1 MRHGVVKRGSTW
13 SYVVSVTDIGTGKRS
28 QKWVGGFATRQEAME
43 ARTVTSAAI
52 LRGEYADR
60 RQVTVAE
67 YLEAWLSNL
76 DVKPKTLAMYRYN
89 VERYIVPALG
99 AVQLQALRP
108 RHVSRLHG
116 DLSATPGRGG
126 TALGYA
132 TVSSVHRTL
141 RAALTVAI
149 SEGILTRNVA
159 VDAGAPRR
167 PRGNTARAESRA
179 LSLAELRSFLRVAT
193 RHRLGALF
201 VLTANTGAR
210 RGEMLYLRWSHLDLD
225 NGQVT
230 IEGSRGL
237 VDNKPM
243 EGPTKTGTPRR
254 VSIGRHV
261 VDAMIEHREAQLAER
276 ALAGDRWL
284 GAEDGYVFCRGDG
297 RPIHPDTPSKL
308 MRDFAEAAGV
318 RRVRFH
324 DLRHTHASLLL
335 AGGLAPHVVGGRLG
349 HANPTTTM
357 SIYAH
362 VLQERA
368 DEVGQ
373 AFADLLGR

>member
-1 MRHGVVKRGSTW
+1 MRNGVVKRGNTW
-13 SYVVSVTDIGTGKRS
+13 SYVVSVQDIGTGERR
-28 QKWVGGFATRQEAME
+28 QKWKGGFATRQEAME
-43 ARTVTSAAI
+43 ARTVASAAI

-67 YLEAWLSNL
+67 YLDGWLSSL
-76 DVKPKTLAMYRYN
+76 EVKPKTLAMYRYN
-89 VERYIVPALG
+89 VERYIVPSVG
-99 AVQLQALRP
+99 AVRLQALRP
-108 RHVSRLHG
+108 GHVSRLHS
-116 DLSATPGRGG
+116 DLSTTPGRAG
-126 TALGYA
+126 TNLGHA

-149 SEGILTRNVA
+149 REGILTRNVA
-159 VDAGAPRR
+159 ADAGAPRR
-167 PRGNTARAESRA
+167 PQGSAARAGSRA
-179 LSLAELRSFLRVAT
+179 LSLPELRSFLRVAT

-210 RGEMLYLRWSHLDLD
+210 RGEMLYLRWSHLDLE

-243 EGPTKTGTPRR
+243 EGPTKTSAPRR

-261 VDAMIEHREAQLAER
+261 IEAMIEHREAQLAER
-276 ALAGDRWL
+276 AAAGDRWV
-284 GAEDGYVFCRGDG
+284 GGDDGYVFCRGDG

-308 MRDFAEAAGV
+308 MRDFADAAGV

-335 AGGLAPHVVGGRLG
+335 AGGHTPHVVGGRLG

-373 AFADLLGR
+373 AFADLMRG